1 MKYNKKDNPFGLTSK
16 EQLIEGIGI
25 FLFILVFVGSAL
37 KLLFF

>member
-1 MKYNKKDNPFGLTSK
+1 MKKKNNPFGLTSK

-25 FLFILVFVGSAL
+25 ALFVIVFVGSAL

>member
-1 MKYNKKDNPFGLTSK
+1 MNYNKKNNPFGLTSK

-25 FLFILVFVGSAL
+25 FIFAIVFIGSAL

>member
-1 MKYNKKDNPFGLTSK
+1 MFKNNKNNPFNLTPK

-25 FLFILVFVGSAL
+25 FMFALVFIGSAL